1 LKKRGLI
8 LNSFIIKASIVVIV
22 FHLVFNLQA
31 SAQVDN
37 SIENQAWG
45 MVFLNWKMN
54 EKWFYNQDIALMHSF
69 ATPAFNR
76 FFFRSQF
83 NRRLS
88 KITSLHGGL
97 IYIYT
102 FHEKLNNTVEL
113 RPWVGTQL
121 RWPQLGRF
129 DFLHYLRFEQRFRH
143 IMGVEDW
150 DNDFRIRYRLMTN
163 VPLNHGTMIDKTIYA
178 QLAYEFYSTTFDVDI
193 RFAFADIHRIDG
205 GFGYRQDYSNRYE
218 LNLIAFHSKET
229 SKDSYALS
237 SLVLFFKYRHFFNW
251 Q

>member
-1 LKKRGLI
+1 LK
-8 LNSFIIKASIVVIV
+8 SFVIKVCLGVLA
-22 FHLVFNLQA
+22 FHLFFNRQVQA
-31 SAQVDN
+31 QGDK

-45 MVFLNWKMN
+45 MMFLNWKMN

-83 NRRLS
+83 NYKLS

-102 FHEKLNNTVEL
+102 FHENLNDAIEL
-113 RPWVGTQL
+113 RPWVGAQL
-121 RWPQLGRF
+121 QWPNFGRF
-129 DFLHYLRFEQRFRH
+129 GFLHYLRFEQRFRH
-143 IMGVEDW
+143 TMGVEEW

-163 VPLNHGTMIDKTIYA
+163 VPLNHKSMTDKTIYA
-178 QLAYEFYSTTFDVDI
+178 QLAYEFYSNTFDVDI
-193 RFAFADIHRIDG
+193 RFAFADIHRVDG
-205 GFGYRQDYSNRYE
+205 GFGYWQNFSNRYE
-218 LNLIAFHSKET
+218 LNLIAFHSRESSKE
-229 SKDSYALS
+229 SYALS
-237 SLVLFFKYRHFFNW
+237 SLVLFLKYRHFFNW